1 MDRIFH
7 MMAETATAMADKDD
21 EALLRLHAE
30 GIQMLYHSHA
40 SGVSELVAI
49 LVEAM
54 AWIEEASSPAP
65 DSKHQP
71 PPNDVPPNSVPLPAP
86 EFVAVMPCGAFA
98 SVGSI
103 RTRVGQDMSCR
114 LLAAK
119 SIADAT
125 VATMGRWEKT
135 IANQLDKFDPVE
147 PVAFLRAKREQV
159 VTLLADPTRNR
170 PGPTTPTDGDDEL
183 W

>member
-7 MMAETATAMADKDD
+7 MMAETVAAMADKDD
-21 EALLRLHAE
+21 AALLRLHAE
-30 GIQMLYHSHA
+30 GIELLYHSKDP
-40 SGVSELVAI
+40 GVSELVAI

-54 AWIEEASSPAP
+54 ALIDENQNGATATPKETNN
-65 DSKHQP
+65 P
-71 PPNDVPPNSVPLPAP
+71 PPNDVPLPAP

-98 SVGSI
+98 SIGSV
-103 RTRVGQDMSCR
+103 RTRVGQDMTCR

-125 VATMGRWEKT
+125 VATMGRWEKS
-135 IANQLDKFDPVE
+135 IANQLDKFGPVQ
-147 PVAFLRAKREQV
+147 PVAFLPAKREQV

-170 PGPTTPTDGDDEL
+170 PDRPAPTDGDDEL

>member
-21 EALLRLHAE
+21 AALLRLHAE

-54 AWIEEASSPAP
+54 ALIEENQNGATATP
-65 DSKHQP
+65 KETNNP
-71 PPNDVPPNSVPLPAP
+71 PPNDVPLSAP

-98 SVGSI
+98 MVGSV
-103 RTRVGQDMSCR
+103 RTGPDITPR

-125 VATMGRWEKT
+125 VATMGRWEQA
-135 IANQLDKFDPVE
+135 IANQLDKFDPVQ
-147 PVAFLRAKREQV
+147 PVAFLPAKREQV

-170 PGPTTPTDGDDEL
+170 PDRPAPTDGDDEL

>member
-21 EALLRLHAE
+21 AALLRLHAE
-30 GIQMLYHSHA
+30 GIEMLYHSKA
-40 SGVSELVAI
+40 PGVSELVAI

-54 AWIEEASSPAP
+54 ALIEETSSPAP
-65 DSKHQP
+65 GSKQQP
-71 PPNDVPPNSVPLPAP
+71 PPNSVPLPAP

-98 SVGSI
+98 SIGSV
-103 RTRVGQDMSCR
+103 RTRVGQDMTCR
-114 LLAAK
+114 ILAAK

-125 VATMGRWEKT
+125 VATMGRWEKS
-135 IANQLDKFDPVE
+135 IANQLDKFGPVQ
-147 PVAFLRAKREQV
+147 PVAFLPAKREQV

-170 PGPTTPTDGDDEL
+170 PDPTAPTDGDDEL

>member
-30 GIQMLYHSHA
+30 GIEMLYHSKA
-40 SGVSELVAI
+40 PGVSELVAI

-54 AWIEEASSPAP
+54 ALIEETSNPAP
-65 DSKHQP
+65 DSKQQP
-71 PPNDVPPNSVPLPAP
+71 PPNSVPPNSVPLPAP

-98 SVGSI
+98 MVGSV
-103 RTRVGQDMSCR
+103 RTGPDITPR

-125 VATMGRWEKT
+125 VATMGRWEQA
-135 IANQLDKFDPVE
+135 IANQLDKSDPVQ
-147 PVAFLRAKREQV
+147 PVAFLPARREQV

-170 PGPTTPTDGDDEL
+170 PEPRTPTEGDDEL

>member
-7 MMAETATAMADKDD
+7 MMAEAATAMADKDD

-30 GIQMLYHSHA
+30 GIEMIYHSKA
-40 SGVSELVAI
+40 PGVSELVAI

-54 AWIEEASSPAP
+54 ALIEETSKPAA
-65 DSKHQP
+65 DSKQQP
-71 PPNDVPPNSVPLPAP
+71 PPNSVPLPAP

-98 SVGSI
+98 SIGSV
-103 RTRVGQDMSCR
+103 RTRVGQDMTCR

-125 VATMGRWEKT
+125 VATMGRWEKS
-135 IANQLDKFDPVE
+135 IANQLDKFEQVQ
-147 PVAFLRAKREQV
+147 PVAFLPAKREQV

-170 PGPTTPTDGDDEL
+170 PDKTAPTDGDDEL

>member
-30 GIQMLYHSHA
+30 GIEMLYHSKA
-40 SGVSELVAI
+40 PGVSELVAI

-54 AWIEEASSPAP
+54 ALIEEISNPAP
-65 DSKHQP
+65 DSKQP
-71 PPNDVPPNSVPLPAP
+71 PPPNSVPLPAP

-98 SVGSI
+98 MVGSV
-103 RTRVGQDMSCR
+103 RTGPDITPR

-125 VATMGRWEKT
+125 VATMGRWEQA
-135 IANQLDKFDPVE
+135 IANQLDKSDPVQ
-147 PVAFLRAKREQV
+147 PVAFLPARREQV

-170 PGPTTPTDGDDEL
+170 PEPRTPTEGDDEL